1 MRRPFEMAFLLK
13 TRLKNIRFYE
23 HVVIDSTAVP
33 VYNNIILKF
42 LFCYAGS
49 AICFQYCN
57 FYT

>member
-1 MRRPFEMAFLLK
+1 MRRPFELAFLLK

-42 LFCYAGS
+42 
-49 AICFQYCN
+49 
-57 FYT
+57 